1 MKNKV
6 LKHLDQYRD
15 KTLSDGCMFDWCNEK
30 MEQVTFVIAHIYG
43 TEDIMTE
50 VQGFSI
56 YAYPKDDLHQ
66 QMASFDNPDDYE
78 EQEATFFDYAT
89 IIGHPITHADLLRA
103 LRDTTCWTQW
113 RMTLLEDKYQ
123 LNYHEVK
130 VADRG
135 SVTRMIII
143 PLNYPNVEAIPEDH
157 PMWEQL
163 GKVFNLT
170 TPDHE

>member
-6 LKHLDQYRD
+6 IAHLDQYRD
-15 KTLSDGCMFDWCNEK
+15 KTMSRGAVVQHSHGLVAISQVIDGLLYSHSFLHKTKE
-30 MEQVTFVIAHIYG
+30 EL
-43 TEDIMTE
+43 EDK
-50 VQGFSI
+50 GW
-56 YAYPKDDLHQ
+56 K
-66 QMASFDNPDDYE
+66 
-78 EQEATFFDYAT
+78 

-143 PLNYPNVEAIPEDH
+143 PLNYPNVEAIPSDH